1 MIPWDT
7 SYSLMT
13 LLWRMLVLWVGSL
26 LGCWHCLQCGRGPAM
41 LVCAGS
47 SWQSP
52 PLLLASASPALAP
65 VTLTIPW
72 LGPALAPAT
81 SLAID
86 AIVPWSPHSHFSWP
100 HSLPS
105 HRTSWESVCRHC
117 VCGQQQTRA
126 KIWENIPERRIEW
139 HLVVCVLNP
148 KSQRI

>member
-100 HSLPS
+100 HASLPALTS
-105 HRTSWESVCRHC
+105 HQLRVCLSSLR
-117 VCGQQQTRA
+117 VWSTTD
-126 KIWENIPERRIEW
+126 
-139 HLVVCVLNP
+139 
-148 KSQRI
+148 KSQDLRKYPWTKNRVTFSGVRTQP